1 MIQMTKNW
9 LDQYYSKQEVW
20 KLFLISAFPLH
31 VWALLLFFWDFS
43 WIEERSG
50 TWNAI
55 GVGAYALVIALIESV
70 IVLLVALLLG
80 FLIPKVWSPKERAS
94 VLALIILLI
103 SFWAILG
110 QLYFI
115 NKPDLTWLILPLAT
129 LSSPLFM
136 LYLVSG
142 VIIVISLVIPI
153 WFALSSE
160 KFNKG
165 LDAVLERVSFLMV
178 IYLLLDVIA
187 IIIVVWRNNFW
198 LPLSI

>member
-1 MIQMTKNW
+1 MIQMFKNW

-20 KLFLISAFPLH
+20 RLFLICAFPLH

-55 GVGAYALVIALIESV
+55 GVGAYALVIALLESV
-70 IVLLVALLLG
+70 IVLLVALSLG
-80 FLIPKVWSPKERAS
+80 FLIPKVWSPKVRAN

-129 LSSPLFM
+129 LSRPLFM
-136 LYLVSG
+136 LYLVLG
-142 VIIVISLVIPI
+142 GIIVISLVIPI

-160 KFNKG
+160 KFNNG
-165 LDAVLERVSFLMV
+165 LDAVLQRVSVLMV
-178 IYLLLDVIA
+178 FYLLLDVIS
-187 IIIVVWRNNFW
+187 IIIVAWRNNLW
-198 LPLSI
+198 LPV

>member
-1 MIQMTKNW
+1 MTKNW

-43 WIEERSG
+43 WIEQRSG
-50 TWNAI
+50 TRNAI
-55 GVGAYALVIALIESV
+55 GVGAYALVIALFESV
-70 IVLLVALLLG
+70 IVLLVALSLG
-80 FLIPKVWSPKERAS
+80 FLIPKMWSPKKRAN
-94 VLALIILLI
+94 VLALIILLA

-187 IIIVVWRNNFW
+187 IIIVAWRNNFW